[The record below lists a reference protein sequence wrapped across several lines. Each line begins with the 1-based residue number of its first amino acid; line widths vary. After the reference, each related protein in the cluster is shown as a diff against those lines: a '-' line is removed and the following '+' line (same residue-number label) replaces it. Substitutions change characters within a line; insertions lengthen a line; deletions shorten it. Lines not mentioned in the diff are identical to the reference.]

1 MSKKKNPQN
10 GEITLIT
17 SLVGN
22 NRISVKEIQ
31 GLSEIEH
38 PIFSFRYLHNDS
50 YSNCNDASFFI
61 KFLERL
67 QKLSE
72 LGWKEVRIAN
82 RHGYGME
89 KIPIAQLNVS
99 IKNVPF
105 ITPEVKE
112 IDVFR
117 SNGDNR
123 TFVGVQKGKIFY
135 ILFIETR
142 FGDICPH

>member
-1 MSKKKNPQN
+1 MSKKKSPPN

-31 GLSEIEH
+31 ELSEIEH

-50 YSNCNDASFFI
+50 YPNCNDASFFI
-61 KFLERL
+61 KFFERL

-72 LGWKEVRIAN
+72 LGWEKIRIAN

-123 TFVGVQKGKIFY
+123 TFAGVQKGKIFY

>member
-1 MSKKKNPQN
+1 MSKKSGFRN
-10 GEITLIT
+10 GEISLIT

-22 NRISVKEIQ
+22 NKISVKEIQ
-31 GLSEIEH
+31 DLSEIEH
-38 PIFSFRYLHNDS
+38 PIFSFRYLHNIS
-50 YSNCNDASFFI
+50 YSDCTDASFFI

-67 QKLSE
+67 QKLSK
-72 LGWKEVRIAN
+72 LGWKEIRIAN

-89 KIPIAQLNVS
+89 KIPISQLNVS

-123 TFVGVQKGKIFY
+123 TFVGFQKGKIFY

>member
-1 MSKKKNPQN
+1 MSKKKSSQN

-31 GLSEIEH
+31 DLSEIEH

-50 YSNCNDASFFI
+50 YSNCNDAAFFI

-72 LGWKEVRIAN
+72 LGWKEIRIAN

-89 KIPIAQLNVS
+89 KIPITQLNVS

-135 ILFIETR
+135 IFFIETR